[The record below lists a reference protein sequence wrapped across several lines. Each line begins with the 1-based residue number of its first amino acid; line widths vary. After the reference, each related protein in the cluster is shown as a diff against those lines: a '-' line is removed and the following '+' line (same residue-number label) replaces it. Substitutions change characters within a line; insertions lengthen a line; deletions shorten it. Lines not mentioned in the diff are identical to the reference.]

1 MSVLFRCKTEEGFQ
15 FKILSELLINNIKSG
30 CFTINKK
37 GIFLRMLDGPRHTLV
52 DLKLNA
58 EDFLFY
64 KYNRDEDM
72 VIGINLHH
80 FNKML
85 KSVRKK
91 DYLQMIIYED
101 EPTELVIKTIP
112 KENSRITTSGIKI
125 QNIHN
130 IVIDLP
136 VGYERSN
143 IISSNVFHKM
153 SKELLNIESTHIK
166 IKANKYF
173 VDFIADSDGLFSRE
187 IRLGN
192 IDESEYEDEDIQ
204 VEYHGAFSSEQFNRI
219 NKIYGLSSVIKI
231 FSGAVDQP
239 ILLTTNIG
247 KIGKFSIYIKSKEII
262 ESELVH

>member
-15 FKILSELLINNIKSG
+15 FKILSELLINNIKCG

-37 GIFLRMLDGPRHTLV
+37 GIFLRMLDSPRHTLV
-52 DLKLNA
+52 DLQLNA

-64 KYNRDEDM
+64 QYNREEEM

-101 EPTELVIKTIP
+101 NPTELIIKTIP
-112 KENSRITTSGIKI
+112 KENSRVTTSGIKI

-130 IVIDLP
+130 LVTDLP
-136 VGYERSN
+136 TGYERSN
-143 IISSNVFHKM
+143 IISSSVFHKM

-166 IKANKYF
+166 INANKYYI
-173 VDFIADSDGLFSRE
+173 DFIADSDGLFSRE

-192 IDESEYEDEDIQ
+192 IEESEYDKD
-204 VEYHGAFSSEQFNRI
+204 VLVTYSGTFSSEQFNRV

-231 FSGAVDQP
+231 FTGTIDQP
-239 ILLTTNIG
+239 ILLSTNVG
-247 KIGKFSIYIKSKEII
+247 KIGKFSIYIKSREII
-262 ESELVH
+262 ENEITQ

>member
-52 DLKLNA
+52 DLELNA
-58 EDFLFY
+58 DDFLFY
-64 KYNRDEDM
+64 QYNRDEEM

-91 DYLQMIIYED
+91 DYLQMIIYND
-101 EPTELVIKTIP
+101 DPTELIIKTIP

-130 IVIDLP
+130 LVIDLP
-136 VGYERSN
+136 IGYERSN

-166 IKANKYF
+166 IKSNKYYI
-173 VDFIADSDGLFSRE
+173 DFIADSDGLFSRE

-192 IDESEYEDEDIQ
+192 IEESEYDDNVQ
-204 VEYHGAFSSEQFNRI
+204 VEYYGTFSSEQFNRVS
-219 NKIYGLSSVIKI
+219 KIYGLSSVIKI
-231 FSGAVDQP
+231 FSGTIDHP
-239 ILLTTNIG
+239 ILLTTNVG

-262 ESELVH
+262 ENELTQ